1 MFKKEG
7 RELDNY
13 PTSLEFLLANCY
25 QDKNFEKLSL
35 EAFKFFC
42 HMDVIF
48 SYEQKVILFK
58 DEEDVCDV
66 VTEEEYFNF

>member
-13 PTSLEFLLANCY
+13 PTPLEFLLANCY
-25 QDKNFEKLSL
+25 QDENFEKLSL

-42 HMDVIF
+42 HTDVIF
-48 SYEQKVILFK
+48 SYEQKAILFK
-58 DEEDVCDV
+58 DEEGVYGV